1 MPRYVTESGY
11 EEFEEVRTR
20 VGHEPPLPQKIWLVD
35 VANAGVRELKY
46 DTLPAIA
53 DAPLA
58 DLRKA
63 AGKQPL
69 EGPPPVRIETP
80 AARRDPPPHLRADP
94 GNVAIPVPAVTN
106 HDHPIPTPD

>member
-46 DTLPAIA
+46 DTLPGIA
-53 DAPLA
+53 DDPLA
-58 DLRKA
+58 DLRTA

-69 EGPPPVRIETP
+69 EGNRAVRTETDGAGHGTAVNRSAAGRHAALLGRAADNNTSWKPPAT
-80 AARRDPPPHLRADP
+80 
-94 GNVAIPVPAVTN
+94 
-106 HDHPIPTPD
+106 

>member
-1 MPRYVTESGY
+1 MIRRPPESTRTDTLLPDPTLFRSKAGKMPSYVTESGY

-46 DTLPAIA
+46 DTLPGIA
-53 DAPLA
+53 DDPLA

-69 EGPPPVRIETP
+69 EGNRAVRIEKIG
-80 AARRDPPPHLRADP
+80 RAH
-94 GNVAIPVPAVTN
+94 V
-106 HDHPIPTPD
+106 